1 MNAEPLFDQVARIMA
16 RPIPRRQALRQ
27 ILQAVAGAALASTFW
42 PRNAQADPVPKPA
55 GCMTDD
61 CCPGNDFNC
70 HGLVCC
76 NKNTQTC
83 CGSTASAAC
92 CRPNEVCKNGK
103 CVSNSSPTN
112 PD

>member
-1 MNAEPLFDQVARIMA
+1 MKEAILFDDVARIMA

-42 PRNAQADPVPKPA
+42 PRNAQADPVPSPP
-55 GCMTDD
+55 GCMTDN
-61 CCPGNDFNC
+61 CCPGNHKNC
-70 HGLVCC
+70 NGVVCC

-83 CGSTASAAC
+83 CGTGASSAC
-92 CRPNEVCKNGK
+92 CRPPQVCVDGRCQSK
-103 CVSNSSPTN
+103 SSPSD